1 VSETTTKGRAGERL
15 KTVGHADG
23 VERVHIRIDFAVSRD
38 ELYWLLACRAPAAG
52 TPTPTKSGLMALV
65 RSALITHGLNG
76 DEDSGSI
83 ENATEEQEKWAAQ
96 QLERLWPID

>member
-1 VSETTTKGRAGERL
+1 VSETTTKGTAGGRL
-15 KTVGHADG
+15 KAVGHADG

-52 TPTPTKSGLMALV
+52 TATPTTSDLVARV
-65 RSALITHGLNG
+65 RSALKTHGLNG

-83 ENATEEQEKWAAQ
+83 ENATAEQEKWAEQ
-96 QLERLWPID
+96 QLERLWPTG